1 MKKLMA
7 LVLSVAMVL
16 CALPASIFA
25 DDAATTPATDLSKA
39 TIAAIAD
46 VTYTGKEIKPEVKV
60 TLDGKE
66 VAATSYN
73 VAYESNT
80 EVGTATVTVTG
91 KAPEYIGS
99 VTQTFKINAKAFSN
113 SDKPSINIPTQL
125 DGKNE
130 IAGTKI
136 TWNGN
141 TLVEEKDYTVAG
153 PETLAAG
160 TETATITFKGNYEGT
175 ATHQFNVVTNDFGA
189 AAIYFQQINQIYT
202 FDGTEQKPAV
212 RVERAGKTLVE
223 NTDYTVEYMDNTN
236 AGTAKVVVTGA
247 GTYAGTKS
255 VAFTINK
262 AKLSDAVLTINP
274 NSYGSTGQPI
284 MPTFTV
290 KFGAYDVKATEYT
303 AAATNNI
310 NTGTAT
316 LTLTATAAGNFTG
329 TLAGT
334 FTIAGKNIAALD
346 FTLTGADNLKYDGK
360 AKTPTV
366 AVKDGTAT
374 LTKDTDYTV
383 AYESNINAGTGKVIV
398 KGIGTYAGE
407 KTLEFK
413 IVGAD
418 SKVITSYTNYT
429 KYLTSKEFNLNA
441 RISTAEAGVTFKY
454 TSANPEVATVDEDG
468 YVTVKDTGL
477 AKITVETVGTKTSN
491 PASKVVNITVK
502 PLKPV
507 FTLSSPAKKQAKV
520 LITKVKGATKYE
532 VEYGR
537 MGKYYKKTIKHLDN
551 EFTKTSTV
559 LKNRTSGKKY
569 YIRVRAIKVME
580 DGTVI
585 NGNWTARKSIKAK

>member
-25 DDAATTPATDLSKA
+25 DDTATQATDLSKA

-46 VTYTGKEIKPEVKV
+46 VTYTGKEIKPTVKV

-66 VAATSYN
+66 IAAANYD
-73 VAYESNT
+73 VAYAANT
-80 EVGTATVTVTG
+80 NVGQATVTVTG
-91 KAPEYIGS
+91 KAPAYTGTATANFNI
-99 VTQTFKINAKAFSN
+99 VAKAFSN
-113 SDKPSINIPTQL
+113 SDKPTIKIPTQL
-125 DGKNE
+125 TGADSIEGV
-130 IAGTKI
+130 KI
-136 TWNGN
+136 TWNGI
-141 TLVEEKDYTVAG
+141 TLAKGIDYTVEN
-153 PETLAAG
+153 PKSLTAG
-160 TETATITFKGNYEGT
+160 TETATINFNGNYAGSV
-175 ATHQFNVVTNDFGA
+175 THQFNVVTNDFSG
-189 AAIYFQQINQIYT
+189 AAIYFQQINQTYT

-212 RVERAGKTLVE
+212 RVELAGKTLVE
-223 NTDYTVEYMDNTN
+223 NTDYTVEYMNNVN
-236 AGTAKVVVTGA
+236 AGPASVVVTGD
-247 GTYAGTKS
+247 GSYAGTKS

-262 AKLSDAVLTINP
+262 ARLSDAVLTINP

-284 MPTFTV
+284 MPTFTA
-290 KFGAYDVKATEYT
+290 KFGTYDLKATDYV
-303 AAATNNI
+303 AAATNNV

-316 LTLTATAAGNFTG
+316 LTLTATQTGNFAG
-329 TLAGT
+329 TLTGT
-334 FTIAGKNIAALD
+334 FTIAGKDIAALD

-366 AVKDGTAT
+366 AVKDGTVT
-374 LTKDTDYTV
+374 LTKDKDYTV
-383 AYESNINAGTGKVIV
+383 TYDSNVSAGTGKVIV

-413 IVGAD
+413 ITGAD

-468 YVTVKDTGL
+468 YVTVKDTGI

-491 PASKVVNITVK
+491 PASKVVNVTVK
-502 PLKPV
+502 PLKPA
-507 FTLSSPAKKQAKV
+507 FTLSRPAKKQIKV
-520 LITKVKGATKYE
+520 LVTKTEGATRYE

-537 MGKYYKKTIKHLDN
+537 NGKYYKKTIKHLDN
-551 EFTKTSTV
+551 EFTKTSTT
-559 LKNRTSGKKY
+559 LKNRVSGKTY
-569 YIRVRAIKVME
+569 FVRVRAVKVMD
-580 DGTVI
+580 DGTVV

>member
-25 DDAATTPATDLSKA
+25 DDAATTPAADLSKA

-66 VAATSYN
+66 VVATSYD

-91 KAPEYIGS
+91 KAPAYTGS
-99 VTQTFKINAKAFSN
+99 VTQTFKINPKAFSN
-113 SDKPSINIPTQL
+113 SDKPVINIPTQL

-130 IAGTKI
+130 VAGTKI
-136 TWNGN
+136 TWSGN
-141 TLVEEKDYTVAG
+141 TLVEGKDYAVAG

-160 TETATITFKGNYEGT
+160 TETATITFKGNYEGSV
-175 ATHQFNVVTNDFGA
+175 THQFNVVTNDFSA
-189 AAIYFQQINQIYT
+189 AAIYFQQINQTYT

-223 NTDYTVEYMDNTN
+223 NTDYTVEYMNNVN
-236 AGTAKVVVTGA
+236 AGTATVVVTGA

-274 NSYGSTGQPI
+274 DSYGSTGQPI

-290 KFGAYDVKATEYT
+290 KFGAYDVKAAEYT
-303 AAATNNI
+303 AEAKNNI
-310 NTGTAT
+310 NTGNAT

-329 TLAGT
+329 TLTGT
-334 FTIAGKNIAALD
+334 FTIAGKDIAALD

-360 AKTPTV
+360 AKTPAVT
-366 AVKDGTAT
+366 VKDGTAT
-374 LTKDTDYTV
+374 LTKDKDYTV
-383 AYESNINAGTGKVIV
+383 TYESNVNAGTGKVIV

-413 IVGAD
+413 ITGAD

-468 YVTVKDTGL
+468 YVTIKDTGV

-491 PASKVVNITVK
+491 PASKVVTINVK

-507 FTLSSPAKKQAKV
+507 FSLSSPAKKQAKV

-537 MGKYYKKTIKHLDN
+537 QGKYYKKTIKHLDN
-551 EFTKTSTV
+551 EFTKTSTL

-569 YIRVRAIKVME
+569 FIRVRAIKVME
-580 DGTVI
+580 DGTVV